1 MPKDKDWSLAYRTQL
16 TALLAGYPDS
26 PKTPTLLPMG
36 AQLSPYGSKNH
47 LLLNGNVNQC
57 AMATPTGV
65 CTPTQ
70 KYMQLHNAGYQPR
83 QVPSMNGGSG
93 SINNINNTTNNNS
106 NNCNNNNNNNNYLQV
121 PGAALLKV
129 PQHAGTLP
137 PTMGVSLSPR
147 NSCSQNT
154 SGYQSFSS
162 STTSLE
168 QAYPPYAQLQA
179 AVSSTSSS
187 SGGCVPRTHYSPD
200 STYSSE
206 AGSIPAAAR
215 LGRRLSDGVLLGLG
229 SATGGAHLL
238 PGSAESYRS
247 LHYELAA
254 AAGKQQQHQQQQRAF
269 DFDLKRAIGFKA
281 MERTPVAGELRT
293 PTPAWLG
300 MGLSRTSP
308 APLETVDDG
317 GATGPNGW
325 RMPPPPG
332 LGSPYGISATTGLLD
347 ATPVNRRM
355 QLSQHKDIHTL
366 LTSVGLEHYISKHA
380 KMTGCFKGLSI
391 VLFYWA
397 IHMFI
402 IFLKI
407 IANYF

>member
-26 PKTPTLLPMG
+26 PKTPTLLPL
-36 AQLSPYGSKNH
+36 ANQLSPYGNKNH
-47 LLLNGNVNQC
+47 LLINANVGQC
-57 AMATPTGV
+57 GVATPTGV

-70 KYMQLHNAGYQPR
+70 KYMHLHNAGYQPR
-83 QVPSMNGGSG
+83 QVATMNAGSGGVNSMNT
-93 SINNINNTTNNNS
+93 NNNNSTANNNNNNNS
-106 NNCNNNNNNNNYLQV
+106 NNCNNNYLQV
-121 PGAALLKV
+121 PGAGLLKV
-129 PQHAGTLP
+129 PQHAGSGP
-137 PTMGVSLSPR
+137 PTLGVSLSPR

-168 QAYPPYAQLQA
+168 QSYPPYAQLQA

-187 SGGCVPRTHYSPD
+187 SGGCATRTHYSPD

-206 AGSIPAAAR
+206 AGSIPGAAR

-229 SATGGAHLL
+229 SATGGTHLL

-254 AAGKQQQHQQQQRAF
+254 AAGKHQQQHQQQQQQQRAF
-269 DFDLKRAIGFKA
+269 DFDMKRAIGFKA

-317 GATGPNGW
+317 GTADPNGW

-366 LTSVGLEHYISKHA
+366 LTSVGLEHYISEYANK
-380 KMTGCFKGLSI
+380 I
-391 VLFYWA
+391 VCT
-397 IHMFI
+397 IDST
-402 IFLKI
+402 
-407 IANYF
+407 